1 MCNSNSIRIVDQNMA
16 FISDEADT
24 KQNSLT
30 KCLIYIYI
38 FAKCKHIYIYTTYI

>member
-1 MCNSNSIRIVDQNMA
+1 MCNPNTIRTVDQNMT

-30 KCLIYIYI
+30 KYKFEIYISSLNVSI
-38 FAKCKHIYIYTTYI
+38 FIYTTYI